1 MKLAKLR
8 DLHFSAASGGGW
20 LSAASGLV
28 RDGSRLYVIADDPSR
43 PAELFRAKLPTP
55 SPVGSSALR

>member
-28 RDGSRLYVIADDPSR
+28 RDGSRLYVIANDPSR

-55 SPVGSSALR
+55 